1 MLRDECK
8 DAIILIKL
16 SIVAFGAS
24 ISRHEMKYLIFL
36 AIVTVVLLIIREVIT
51 AARTYGKGVS
61 LREKWRNLGGRIH
74 IIVGVLSALIIIS
87 YTLRILFHAIT
98 GR

>member
-16 SIVAFGAS
+16 LIEAFGAS
-24 ISRHEMKYLIFL
+24 INRHKMKYLIFL
-36 AIVTVVLLIIREVIT
+36 AILILILLIIREVIN
-51 AARTYGKGVS
+51 AARTCGKGVS
-61 LREKWRNLGGRIH
+61 LREKWKDLGGRVH
-74 IIVGVLSALIIIS
+74 IIIGVLSALIIIT
-87 YTLRILFHAIT
+87 YAARIVFHVFT